1 MVSSCNNQVIIGTFM
16 NFTRVC
22 SLLTGFFV
30 KELHKQIQFYIQ
42 SSVSFTQQ
50 RVTGQFGGD
59 MEDDKQ
65 GADRWMY
72 WCCDKVLVP
81 HKQNKGY

>member
-1 MVSSCNNQVIIGTFM
+1 M

-42 SSVSFTQQ
+42 SSVSFTEQ

-65 GADRWMY
+65 GADR
-72 WCCDKVLVP
+72 
-81 HKQNKGY
+81 